1 MSFSLNLT
9 LILEATT
16 ILGHMTVETINEYLN
31 DDSWLIKENANQIH
45 SYAKLKG
52 YIADTDMRKYSV
64 MKYSP
69 EITRAHS
76 DAWIHIHDLSNGIV
90 PYCSGSDLYELLTMG
105 LWTPNIRSK
114 PPKHLSSALD
124 QITNFLIIKQNEWA
138 GAQAFGNFN
147 TLLAPYIRKYY
158 DEMMEITGD
167 GEKADGLTLRYVT
180 QCIQQYIYNANQ
192 LFRGSNEIPFTNV
205 IFNAKCPSSLAD
217 IPVHLKEYGTVS
229 YAEFEEEALMFLR
242 IFNKVMASGDAD
254 HKPLTFPIPTIN
266 LIKDMD
272 WDHPVWREIAAVE
285 AKYGYYYWMNF
296 VGSGVEA
303 DSVQAM
309 CCRLNIDLTNL
320 PPAGGR
326 WAFQGST
333 GSLGIVSLNMAK
345 IGYVS
350 RGQDVDTLLRT
361 LDGVLDTARK
371 ALISKEQWILDSY
384 EGGLMPLTKHY
395 GVNFD
400 RYFRTIGVIGLNE
413 MCINYNDTTIENGG
427 AELVKTVLEYIR
439 EWIKI
444 VQMETGK
451 LWNAEMSP
459 GESAATRFALIDRRL
474 HEGIFTQGDEDSPY
488 YTTLL
493 VPSNSDVGIVEKIGI
508 EQEILPLFTG
518 GTVHRI
524 FMGEN
529 NPDPGALW
537 KLIQRIATH
546 SKIPYFDLAA
556 TFGVCTECQRT
567 LSGNAGVCPTCG
579 GVMDVYNRITGY
591 YQPIRNANIG
601 KRQEFKDRK
610 YTSI

>member
-1 MSFSLNLT
+1 
-9 LILEATT
+9 
-16 ILGHMTVETINEYLN
+16 MTVETINEYLN

-64 MKYSP
+64 MKYP
-69 EITRAHS
+69 QEITLAHS

-90 PYCSGSDLYELLTMG
+90 PYCSGSDLYELLTEG
-105 LWTPNIRSK
+105 LWTPNIRSN

-158 DEMMEITGD
+158 DEMFKTIGD
-167 GEKADGLTLRYVT
+167 EEKATQLTLRYVT
-180 QCIQQYIYNANQ
+180 QCIQQYVYNANQ
-192 LFRGSNEIPFTNV
+192 LFRGSSEIPFTNV
-205 IFNAKCPSSLAD
+205 IFNAKCPKSMAD
-217 IPVHLKEYGTVS
+217 IACHLEAYKDLTYKD
-229 YAEFEEEALMFLR
+229 FEDEALMFLQV
-242 IFNKVMASGDAD
+242 FNKIMAGGDAD

-266 LIKDMD
+266 LIKNMD
-272 WDHPVWREIAAVE
+272 WSHPVWIEIAAVE

-296 VGSGVEA
+296 VGTGIQA

-309 CCRLNIDLTNL
+309 CCRLNVDLTKL

-333 GSLGIVSLNMAK
+333 GSLGIVSLNMSK

-350 RGQDVDTLLRT
+350 RGKTVEDLYVI
-361 LDGVLDTARK
+361 LDGVLEK
-371 ALISKEQWILDSY
+371 AKQSLMLKEGWIHDSY
-384 EGGLMPLTKHY
+384 ERGLMPLTEHY

-427 AELVKTVLEYIR
+427 TELVKGVLKYIR
-439 EWIKI
+439 EWLKS
-444 VQMETGK
+444 VQTETGK
-451 LWNAEMSP
+451 LWNLEMTP

-474 HEGIFTQGDEDSPY
+474 HKGIFTQGDANSPY

-493 VPSNSDVGIVEKIGI
+493 VPSNSDVGVVEKIEI
-508 EQEILPLFTG
+508 EQDILPLFTG

-524 FMGEN
+524 YMGEK
-529 NPDPGALW
+529 NPNPKALW
-537 KLIQRIATH
+537 SLIQKIATH
-546 SKIPYFDLAA
+546 SKVPYFDFAA
-556 TFGVCTECQRT
+556 TFGVCVNCQRT
-567 LSGNAGVCPTCG
+567 ESGDATTCPSCG

-591 YQPIRNANIG
+591 YRPIRNANMG
-601 KRQEFKDRK
+601 KRKEFEDRK
-610 YTSI
+610 YTNI